1 MQRKWP
7 MNIFDL
13 YGWIEHWKRNLTIYE
28 MIGQQDRS
36 LDQLKHLNE
45 TERSGKS
52 GFYCHKITLAMFESR
67 VDIWLGTIL
76 NSRRRGRSTY
86 RITTFKDFRWTRKS
100 MIFWLILG
108 LYLKSSIPHCVTDTA
123 QYWMTLPGPHILLS
137 KPPACGQGLS
147 PWWRWALP
155 PRPPSPSSPRQR

>member
-1 MQRKWP
+1 MDELNTGKETWLSMKWLVSKTEVWINWNIQMKRK
-7 MNIFDL
+7 DQ
-13 YGWIEHWKRNLTIYE
+13 KRVASN
-28 MIGQQDRS
+28 
-36 LDQLKHLNE
+36 
-45 TERSGKS
+45 
-52 GFYCHKITLAMFESR
+52 CHKITLAMFESR

-76 NSRRRGRSTY
+76 NSWRRGRSTY

-123 QYWMTLPGPHILLS
+123 QYWMTIPGPHILLS